1 MARSSDS
8 WSVMEHSKTPS
19 QHTAFSMDSK
29 YLSFG
34 AMLLVWWGEGA
45 L

>member
-1 MARSSDS
+1 MTTSSDS

-19 QHTAFSMDSK
+19 QQTAFSMDSK

-34 AMLLVWWGEGA
+34 AMLLVCCGGGA